1 LDFSLTTIDLIVFSD
16 YIPNILFL
24 FFGDDM
30 NAIETMRRQLRHI
43 SYELS
48 VVNAE
53 MKFRKLM
60 RMLDA
65 KFDPDQ
71 PRDELGR
78 WTDAGAS
85 AGSDTTDFSAARR
98 GQSEA
103 ICWSQ
108 YTVDMLRCQSELRAS
123 ARAICSSQAMERYA
137 ACRSGRPIPPL
148 SF

>member
-1 LDFSLTTIDLIVFSD
+1 
-16 YIPNILFL
+16 
-24 FFGDDM
+24 
-30 NAIETMRRQLRHI
+30 MRRQLQHI
-43 SYELS
+43 SYDLS
-48 VVNAE
+48 VVKAE
-53 MKFRKLM
+53 IKFRKLM

-78 WTDAGAS
+78 WTDIDAS
-85 AGSDTTDFSAARR
+85 QNNEVTDFSAARR

-103 ICWSQ
+103 VCWSQ
-108 YTVDMLRCQSELRAS
+108 YTVDMLRCQSELRAA

>member
-1 LDFSLTTIDLIVFSD
+1 
-16 YIPNILFL
+16 
-24 FFGDDM
+24 M
-30 NAIETMRRQLRHI
+30 NAITVMKRQLEDLR
-43 SYELS
+43 YDLS
-48 VVNAE
+48 VVNVE
-53 MKFRKLM
+53 LKFRKLM

-78 WTDAGAS
+78 WTDATVS
-85 AGSDTTDFSAARR
+85 QTDEITDFSAARR

-103 ICWSQ
+103 VCWSQ
-108 YTVDMLRCQSELRAS
+108 YTIDLLRCQSELRA
-123 ARAICSSQAMERYA
+123 ATREICRSQAMERYS